1 MVVSGNLSST
11 EVPLTVVIIQ
21 EWPNAKRDTNN
32 YDAVTD
38 KLRSDGKLEPDGLL
52 LHTAGFDGDT
62 FGILEV
68 WESKD
73 HHEQFL
79 QETLM
84 PAIQSTAD
92 QDGREPESR
101 DYELHNFARPGA

>member
-1 MVVSGNLSST
+1 MSGNLSST

-21 EWPNAKRDTNN
+21 EWPNATRDTKN
-32 YDAVTD
+32 YDAITG

-52 LHTAGFDGDT
+52 VHTAGFDGDT
-62 FGILEV
+62 FRILEV

-73 HHEQFL
+73 QQERFL

-92 QDGREPESR
+92 PDGRDPVTRS
-101 DYELHNFARPGA
+101 YELHSFARPGG